1 MTKREKLRVMKFG
14 GTSVGDAECIRRTAE
29 IIACAAMQ
37 WPVVA
42 VVSAMCGV
50 TDRLIQAAQRSSN
63 GETSVATELAGELR
77 QSHFATLDSL
87 ISDSRSYAR
96 LAAETERLINEAAR
110 LCLETA
116 RARKLT
122 PRMLDAISSIGE
134 RLSARLVA
142 GALSALR
149 QPGVVVEAT
158 ELIVTNDLHAAAE
171 PLMEHTRE
179 RARARLLP
187 LLNDGALPVV
197 TGFIGAT
204 TRSVL
209 TTLGRGGSDY
219 SATILGA
226 VLDAEEIILWTDVDG
241 ILTADPRL
249 IPEARTQPR
258 LSYGE
263 ATDLASFGAK
273 SLHPKTLRPVME
285 VGIPVH
291 IRNSFASESP
301 GTIIT
306 SRGDTR
312 ESRVKAV
319 VSLSDVCLIA
329 VSGERVHDL
338 QDKMCA
344 SADFISGLR
353 ASFLPLIKLSADCE
367 VCFITNKT
375 SARRAVK
382 SVRNALASQVERLII
397 NWNVGVVAVIG
408 DGIRDVPE
416 IVSRLRYAL
425 ESEGIE
431 IITIGHGASENNISV
446 VIEAEELRRTLTVLH
461 REFKLG
467 QHAPAPHVQ
476 LTVAAEL

>member
-1 MTKREKLRVMKFG
+1 MKFG

-37 WPVVA
+37 RSVVT

-50 TDRLIQAAQRSSN
+50 TDRLIQVAKRSAT
-63 GETSVATELAGELR
+63 GETSAATELVAALR

-87 ISDSRSYAR
+87 ISDSRSYSR
-96 LAAETERLINEAAR
+96 LAAETERLINEASR

-122 PRMLDAISSIGE
+122 PRMLDAIASIGE

-142 GALSALR
+142 GALCALK
-149 QPGVVVEAT
+149 QPGVVVDAT
-158 ELIVTNDLHAAAE
+158 ELIVTNELHAAAE

-204 TRSVL
+204 TGSVL

-249 IPEARTQPR
+249 ISEARTQPR

-263 ATDLASFGAK
+263 AHDLASFGAK

-291 IRNSFASESP
+291 IRNSFAAESP

-306 SRGDTR
+306 PGGDAR

-319 VSLSDVCLIA
+319 VALSEVCLIA
-329 VSGERVHDL
+329 VSGERINDL
-338 QDKMCA
+338 QDKMGK
-344 SADFISGLR
+344 SAGLISGLR
-353 ASFLPLIKLSADCE
+353 ASFQPLVKLSTDCE

-382 SVRNALASQVERLII
+382 SLRHALALQMERITI
-397 NWNVGVVAVIG
+397 NWNIGVVAVIG
-408 DGIRDVPE
+408 DGVRDAPE
-416 IVSRLRYAL
+416 IAARLRLVL
-425 ESEGIE
+425 ESEGIKL
-431 IITIGHGASENNISV
+431 ITIGHGASKNNISV
-446 VIEAEELRRTLTVLH
+446 VVEAEELRRTLVALH